1 MLWLLEKRRVREL
14 VGVDRRA
21 LFLVCQGE
29 LEIAAGLP
37 RRGLHVIVGIYFAR
51 SWAINRWPAG
61 SWGVRCVVGFQLRV
75 VQRLPRASWTLP
87 RRQSKTRVSLALRR
101 MGGDVFVHCI
111 PIAVDL
117 PSAKS
122 SQPTLRPPP
131 PLPGL
136 SRSTLCSHPR
146 RRPNPPARR
155 TDHSLHC
162 PCPEDARH
170 PLLAKHAVR
179 GRDCWPLAPC
189 TPMHRPLNL
198 VVSTHPR
205 DAAL

>member
-1 MLWLLEKRRVREL
+1 MQKWVSN
-14 VGVDRRA
+14 
-21 LFLVCQGE
+21 
-29 LEIAAGLP
+29 AASANLDG
-37 RRGLHVIVGIYFAR
+37 
-51 SWAINRWPAG
+51 
-61 SWGVRCVVGFQLRV
+61 
-75 VQRLPRASWTLP
+75 PRAYQATISHDGGRLADGRP
-87 RRQSKTRVSLALRR
+87 PSSL
-101 MGGDVFVHCI
+101 
-111 PIAVDL
+111 
-117 PSAKS
+117 
-122 SQPTLRPPP
+122 PP

-205 DAAL
+205 EMRLESWSRCALDARRVLPSESSFRRHSRTHRLTKRVAFVRLFPWNNSK